1 MKLRPRILPLLRE
14 GNPQCNALWP
24 AVTVRVKKSTAVTAV
39 TDSTAVTETAVTD
52 STALTA
58 VTAYTCRAS
67 RSSLLNGCNGSKV
80 TGLVKKSAGTRCGEG
95 SK

>member
-24 AVTVRVKKSTAVTAV
+24 AVTVRVKKSTAV
-39 TDSTAVTETAVTD
+39 TAVTD